1 MSLPNEMKGNGNNK
15 TNRSSDTVKTTNI
28 VYMCYIQVNNPY
40 TIMLIPAV
48 WLGHLVFAPHCL
60 NFTQRCEEHGQTEL
74 RLRKMKAF
82 DVRVC
87 HLAFHVVF
95 PRPCSDV
102 FRCW

>member
-1 MSLPNEMKGNGNNK
+1 
-15 TNRSSDTVKTTNI
+15 
-28 VYMCYIQVNNPY
+28 
-40 TIMLIPAV
+40 MLIPAV

-74 RLRKMKAF
+74 RLRRMKAF

-95 PRPCSDV
+95 PRLYSDV
-102 FRCW
+102 GDLLPIHRVSMYCTLHCSSLQKMTLLFFNSLHTG